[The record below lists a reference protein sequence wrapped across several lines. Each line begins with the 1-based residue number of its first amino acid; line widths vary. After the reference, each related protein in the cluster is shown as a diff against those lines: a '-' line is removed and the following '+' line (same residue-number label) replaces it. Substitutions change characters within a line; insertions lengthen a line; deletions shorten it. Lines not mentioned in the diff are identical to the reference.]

1 MELAINV
8 EAQNGLNWNNWKKI
22 AAAAEELGF
31 AAVFRSDH
39 LASFDGPP
47 DLDAL
52 ECWVSLTWLAGNTK
66 HIQFGPL
73 VTPVTFR
80 HPGMGARMAA
90 NVDDLGGGRLIL
102 GLGTGWCERE
112 HDIWGYPLGDL
123 KTRFDRY
130 EEGLELVYRLFHE
143 DEPVTMN
150 GRIFPVKD
158 AVILPRPQ
166 RPNGPDLLVGGRG
179 SKRTLSLAARF
190 ADEWNAILMPV
201 HEAIALS
208 KRLDLA
214 VAEAGREPGSVRK
227 SIMLNVTTGRT
238 DAEVR
243 QKMGG
248 KSEADFKAIGAVGT
262 PNAVAD
268 QLMAYAEAGMYRVI
282 AQVLNPD
289 DMDYLEILGTKVIPQ
304 LK

>member
-22 AAAAEELGF
+22 VTASEELGF

-47 DLDAL
+47 DRDAL
-52 ECWVSLTWLAGNTK
+52 ECWVSLTWLAGITK
-66 HIQFGPL
+66 RIQFRQL
-73 VTPVTFR
+73 VAPVTFR
-80 HPGMGARMAA
+80 HPGMVARIAA
-90 NVDDLGGGRLIL
+90 NVDDLSGGRLIL
-102 GLGTGWCERE
+102 GLGAGWAERE
-112 HDIWGYPLGDL
+112 HAIWGYPLCDL

-130 EEGLELVYRLFHE
+130 DEGLELVYRLFHN
-143 DEPVTMN
+143 DQPVTMD
-150 GRIFPVKD
+150 GQYFKVKV
-158 AVILPRPQ
+158 ALILPRPRQ
-166 RPNGPDLLVGGRG
+166 PHGPDILVGGRG
-179 SKRTLSLAARF
+179 GKRTLSLAARY
-190 ADEWNAILMPV
+190 ANEWNAILLPV
-201 HEAIALS
+201 QEAVDLS
-208 KRLDLA
+208 GKLDLA
-214 VAEAGREPGSVRK
+214 LEEAGRKPESIRR

-248 KSEADFKAIGAVGT
+248 KTETEFRAIGAIGT

-282 AQVLNPD
+282 AQVLD
-289 DMDYLEILGTKVIPQ
+289 LEDMDYLEILGTKVIPQ

>member
-8 EAQNGLNWNNWKKI
+8 EAQNGLNWNNWKRI
-22 AAAAEELGF
+22 VFAAEEMGF

-66 HIQFGPL
+66 RIQFGPL

-80 HPGMGARMAA
+80 HPGMVARMAA
-90 NVDDLGGGRLIL
+90 NIDDLSGGRLIL
-102 GLGTGWCERE
+102 GMGTGWAERE
-112 HDIWGYPLGDL
+112 HAIWGYPLGDL

-143 DEPVTMN
+143 EKPVTME
-150 GRIFPVKD
+150 GRYFPVKD

-166 RPNGPDLLVGGRG
+166 RSNGPDLLVGGRG
-179 SKRTLSLAARF
+179 GRRTLSLAALY
-190 ADEWNAILMPV
+190 ADEWNAILMPPA
-201 HEAIALS
+201 EAVDLS
-208 KRLDLA
+208 KKLDIA
-214 VAEAGREPGSVRK
+214 MIESGRKPESIRR

-243 QKMGG
+243 QNMGG
-248 KSEADFKAIGAVGT
+248 KSEADFRAIGAVGT

-268 QLMAYAEAGMYRVI
+268 QLMAYAEAGMYRVVV
-282 AQVLNPD
+282 QVLNLD
-289 DMDYLEILGTKVIPQ
+289 DMDFLEILGTKVIPQ
-304 LK
+304 L

>member
-22 AAAAEELGF
+22 AAAAEDLGF
-31 AAVFRSDH
+31 AAIFRSDH

-66 HIQFGPL
+66 RIQFGPL

-80 HPGMGARMAA
+80 HPGMVARMAA
-90 NVDDLGGGRLIL
+90 NVDDLSGGRLIL
-102 GLGTGWCERE
+102 GMGTGWAERE
-112 HDIWGYPLGDL
+112 HAIWGYPLGDL

-143 DEPVTMN
+143 DQPVTMD
-150 GRIFPVKD
+150 GKFFPVKD
-158 AVILPRPQ
+158 AVILPRPN
-166 RPNGPDLLVGGRG
+166 RLHGPDLLVGGRG
-179 SKRTLSLAARF
+179 GKRTLSLAARY
-190 ADEWNAILMPV
+190 ADEWNAILMPPS
-201 HEAIALS
+201 EAVELS
-208 KRLDLA
+208 KRLDTA
-214 VAEAGREPGSVRK
+214 MVEASRK
-227 SIMLNVTTGRT
+227 PEEIRRSIMLNVTIGRT

-248 KSEADFKAIGAVGT
+248 KSEADFQAIGAVGT

-268 QLMAYAEAGMYRVI
+268 QLMAYAEAGIYRIV
-282 AQVLNPD
+282 AQVLDPD
-289 DMDYLEILGTKVIPQ
+289 DMDYLEILGTRVIPQ
-304 LK
+304 LS

>member
-8 EAQNGLNWNNWKKI
+8 EAQNGLNWDNWKRI
-22 AAAAEELGF
+22 VLAAENMGV

-66 HIQFGPL
+66 HILFGPL

-80 HPGMGARMAA
+80 HPGMIARMAA
-90 NVDDLGGGRLIL
+90 NLDDLSGGRLIL
-102 GLGTGWCERE
+102 GMGTGWAQRE
-112 HDIWGYPLGDL
+112 HDMWGYPLGDL
-123 KTRFDRY
+123 PTRFARY
-130 EEGLELVYRLFHE
+130 EEGLELVYRLLN
-143 DEPVTMN
+143 DDRPVTFH
-150 GRIFPVKD
+150 GTYFQVTD
-158 AVILPRPQ
+158 AVILPKPARMG
-166 RPNGPDLLVGGRG
+166 GPDLLVGGSG
-179 SKRTLSLAARF
+179 GKKTLALASQF

-201 HEAIALS
+201 SRAKELS
-208 KRLDLA
+208 NRLDEVLS
-214 VAEAGREPGSVRK
+214 EAGRKPESIRRSV
-227 SIMLNVTTGRT
+227 MLNVITGRT
-238 DAEVR
+238 DAEVK

-248 KSEADFKAIGAVGT
+248 KTEEEYKAIGAVGT

-268 QLMAYAEAGMYRVI
+268 QLMAYAEAGMYRVM
-282 AQVLNPD
+282 AQMNDPN
-289 DMDYLEILGTKVIPQ
+289 DMGFLEILGTQVIPQ